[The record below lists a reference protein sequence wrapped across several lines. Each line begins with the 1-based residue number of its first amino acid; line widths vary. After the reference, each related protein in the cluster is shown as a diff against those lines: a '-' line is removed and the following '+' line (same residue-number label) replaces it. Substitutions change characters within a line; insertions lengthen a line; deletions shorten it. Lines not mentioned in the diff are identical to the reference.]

1 MTELL
6 LIARAIVR
14 GLLSRAQIAAGI
26 ITGCNFFSHDSI
38 GVAELLIKQLC
49 GFICRIQIHKY
60 LADADR

>member
-1 MTELL
+1 M
-6 LIARAIVR
+6 R

-26 ITGCNFFSHDSI
+26 ITGRDFFSHDSI

-60 LADADR
+60 LEDADR